1 MTQQNIAAANS
12 SRIIAL
18 DHLRVIAVVIL
29 FLYHLGMIW
38 VPDWHFHY
46 KQDSNWIWL
55 QHVMMLSSPWR
66 MGLLWFISGTSLYAM
81 QKKWGSVFLLTNRSN
96 AILLPLFFGIL
107 FVVPV
112 QLFVEM
118 TQKGVISTSF
128 QAFLV
133 HFYFGS
139 NSYFDG
145 FSAGIWHH
153 IDVNHLWFLRSLWRF
168 MFVLV
173 ILQYPLGQLH
183 RRHNTFNVKWLSV
196 LIAISLIISNLDN
209 SDLKRDLYGF
219 TCLLFGY
226 LFGVS
231 AQFWQWLKQQF
242 KIIIIAA
249 GCLVVAYQLGFWLDY
264 QQTGDDLILYLAV
277 LAYNVSKI
285 VSLIAILAIANRL
298 FSKPSALISDA
309 NRYVFPLYVIH
320 QSVLIVIAFL
330 IASLELSAM
339 FSLLLTL
346 LFSTLICLLLLLICK
361 YNALAGML
369 VGKRPRVDS
378 SLHSKVAQAVITLLT
393 LPLAIELLDLW

>member
-249 GCLVVAYQLGFWLDY
+249 GCLVVAYQLGFWLDH